1 MNFQM
6 VGQVGFK
13 SEASVKYFYPIKL
26 TILYHMPLVKL
37 KINLQKMKSLLA
49 KIIQKMHAIFQF
61 FKNKLPHWSA
71 SHKSDI
77 WLLSMNNN
85 KNIFGQFLSL
95 STLPSNK
102 TVVAKI
108 KFYQI
113 FCHTSRIKV
122 PVAYPNNPETHFPKR
137 QTKM

>member
-1 MNFQM
+1 
-6 VGQVGFK
+6 
-13 SEASVKYFYPIKL
+13 
-26 TILYHMPLVKL
+26 
-37 KINLQKMKSLLA
+37 
-49 KIIQKMHAIFQF
+49 MHAIFQF
-61 FKNKLPHWSA
+61 FKNKHPQWSA

-108 KFYQI
+108 NFYQI
-113 FCHTSRIKV
+113 FCHTSRKNI
-122 PVAYPNNPETHFPKR
+122 PAAYPNNPETHFPKR
-137 QTKM
+137 QTKK